1 MPGDV
6 GLVAELL
13 SKVFGWLVDPTGYEQ
28 LTLDNK
34 LKFMMR
40 GINEAMAKCDW
51 ATVDTLFAEYRE
63 LRTHLSA

>member
-13 SKVFGWLVDPTGYEQ
+13 SKVFGWIVDPTGYEQ

-34 LKFMMR
+34 LRIMMR

-51 ATVDTLFAEYRE
+51 ATVDALFAEYRE

>member
-13 SKVFGWLVDPTGYEQ
+13 SQVFGWLVDPAGFEQ

-34 LKFMMR
+34 LRLLMR
-40 GINEAMAKCDW
+40 GINEAISKNDW
-51 ATVDTLFAEYRE
+51 ATVDALFAQYRE
-63 LRTHLSA
+63 LRTAHSV

>member
-13 SKVFGWLVDPTGYEQ
+13 SKVFGWLVDPAGYEQ

-34 LKFMMR
+34 LRFLMR
-40 GINEAMAKCDW
+40 GINESVAKNDW
-51 ATVDTLFAEYRE
+51 ATVDALFAEYRE
-63 LRTHLSA
+63 LRTTHSV

>member
-13 SKVFGWLVDPTGYEQ
+13 SRVFGWLVDPTGYEQ

-34 LKFMMR
+34 LRLIMR
-40 GINEAMAKCDW
+40 GINDAVAKNDW
-51 ATVDTLFAEYRE
+51 AAVDALFAEYRE
-63 LRTHLSA
+63 LRTQHSV